1 MAAGY
6 RQKIDL
12 IYIDPPYNTK
22 EQPSYKDKFKRCAW
36 LSMMK
41 ERLELAQ
48 QLLSPAGVIFV
59 SIGDEEQAYLKVLMD
74 GIFNEAQF
82 AGMAVRKTR
91 TVLNR
96 LQNNFNNQHDYCLIY
111 QRDPQQ
117 PLNGEQKNLNKYRNP
132 DHDPNGKW
140 YAGDPSIG
148 LALAGKQANI
158 FSIKNPFTGQVDNPP
173 VNCHW
178 RFTEQK
184 LQAHVQSGKIKF
196 YHHIRPGRRGFI
208 FKRYQSE
215 INTNFKTFDSL
226 RFADTAYINARATKN
241 LRQILDSDWK
251 FFYPKPVNFIAELLR
266 AVTNPH
272 ALVLDFFAGSGTT
285 AQAVLAL
292 NRQDGGHRRFILCTN
307 NENQIADLCYER
319 LHRIML
325 GRSTQGKTYFS
336 WLSTNQPYGGQ
347 LLVYDLQC
355 RNLALNPTVDSRGNF
370 ALDKSW
376 SQNLQATY
384 QRLNPHFIHPPSSE
398 WLRILLQLTLNACAA
413 DKPPVHEHAI

>member
-1 MAAGY
+1 
-6 RQKIDL
+6 
-12 IYIDPPYNTK
+12 
-22 EQPSYKDKFKRCAW
+22 
-36 LSMMK
+36 MK

-74 GIFNEAQF
+74 GIFSEAQF

-132 DHDPNGKW
+132 DRDPNGKW

-184 LQAHVQSGKIKF
+184 LQTHVQSGKIKF

-266 AVTNPH
+266 AVANPH
-272 ALVLDFFAGSGTT
+272 ALVLDFCCWIGHHRPGCSCFKPPGWWAPSFYFVYEQWKPDCRLVLWTTPSHHAGAEHSGENLLFVTEHQST
-285 AQAVLAL
+285 LRRAITSLWSAV
-292 NRQDGGHRRFILCTN
+292 QKF
-307 NENQIADLCYER
+307 
-319 LHRIML
+319 
-325 GRSTQGKTYFS
+325 
-336 WLSTNQPYGGQ
+336 
-347 LLVYDLQC
+347 
-355 RNLALNPTVDSRGNF
+355 
-370 ALDKSW
+370 
-376 SQNLQATY
+376 
-384 QRLNPHFIHPPSSE
+384 SSE
-398 WLRILLQLTLNACAA
+398 PHRWQ
-413 DKPPVHEHAI
+413 PW